1 MIRAS
6 YAKNNEVRQLLK
18 PGMMEQIPVNNSF
31 FISKKVEKGSKLLL
45 LVGVNK
51 NPNWQIN
58 YGTGKDV
65 SDETVKDA
73 GEPLEINWYNDSYV
87 EIPVYKD

>member
-1 MIRAS
+1 
-6 YAKNNEVRQLLK
+6 
-18 PGMMEQIPVNNSF
+18 MEQIPVDNSY
-31 FISKKVEKGSKLLL
+31 FISKKIEKGSKLLL

-51 NPNWQIN
+51 NSNWQIN

-65 SDETVKDA
+65 SDETVQDA
-73 GEPLEINWYNDSYV
+73 GEPLEIKWYNDSYV

>member
-1 MIRAS
+1 M
-6 YAKNNEVRQLLK
+6 
-18 PGMMEQIPVNNSF
+18 
-31 FISKKVEKGSKLLL
+31 SKKIEKGSKLLL

-58 YGTGKDV
+58 YGTGKNV
-65 SDETVKDA
+65 SDETVQDA
-73 GEPLEINWYNDSYV
+73 GKPLEIKWYNDSYV

>member
-1 MIRAS
+1 MC
-6 YAKNNEVRQLLK
+6 AKHFVSLK
-18 PGMMEQIPVNNSF
+18 PGAMEQIPVDNSY
-31 FISKKVEKGSKLLL
+31 FISKKIEKGSKLLL

-51 NPNWQIN
+51 NSNWQIN

-65 SDETVKDA
+65 SDETVQDA
-73 GEPLEINWYNDSYV
+73 GEPLEIKWYNDSYV